1 MAQIDEIDRKLL
13 DILQDDDRMPL
24 VDLSKRVGLA
34 PSTINQRIKRLVGDG
49 IISGF
54 HARLDAEKLGL
65 GLLAFLM
72 VSWSDPKVE
81 PEFLKRVK
89 ASRTVLECHHVT
101 GVWNYLLKVRVS
113 STRDLETFLSG
124 TIKAVRG
131 VERTDTIVILSTA
144 KEEWALDTAEP
155 A

>member
-1 MAQIDEIDRKLL
+1 MVQIDEIDRKLL
-13 DILQDDDRMPL
+13 EILQEDDRIAL

-65 GLLAFLM
+65 GLLAFMM

-101 GVWNYLLKVRVS
+101 GVWNYLLKVRVR
-113 STRDLETFLSG
+113 STRELESFLSG

-131 VERTDTIVILSTA
+131 VERTETIIILSTA
-144 KEEWALDTAEP
+144 KEEWALDTSEP
-155 A
+155 G

>member
-13 DILQDDDRMPL
+13 HIVQDDDRMPL

-54 HARLDAEKLGL
+54 HARLDVEKLGL

-81 PEFLKRVK
+81 SEFLKRVK

-101 GVWNYLLKVRVS
+101 GVWNYLLKVRVG

-131 VERTDTIVILSTA
+131 VERTDTIIVLSTA
-144 KEEWALDTAEP
+144 KEEWAVDTAEP